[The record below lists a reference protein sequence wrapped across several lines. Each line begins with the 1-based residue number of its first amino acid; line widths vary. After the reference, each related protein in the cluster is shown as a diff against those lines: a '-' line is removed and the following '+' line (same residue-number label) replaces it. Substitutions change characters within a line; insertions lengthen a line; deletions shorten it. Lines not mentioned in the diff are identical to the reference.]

1 MSITSIEITPE
12 ACDEYRF
19 LLSRGYPDKGALKLV
34 GDRHRL
40 SRLERNCLF
49 RGTVDDVTAETRRR
63 KMVPPGEARGVSVGI
78 DWYNVLITVETYLK
92 GGVLF
97 LADDGVTRDAAAVH
111 GSWRRSPVT
120 ETATEGIVSALGRV
134 GPGRIDVF
142 LDSPIAFSGEL
153 AAELRSRFREAVPE
167 AACEV
172 VLSASADWP
181 LKRYQ
186 GIVASSDSVVLD
198 SAAKV
203 LDLPRHTLEWR
214 YGFNPAPIGGR
225 RSP

>member
-1 MSITSIEITPE
+1 MSITSRPITLE
-12 ACDEYRF
+12 ACDEYRY
-19 LLSRGYPDKGALKLV
+19 LLSKGYSDKAALKLV

-40 SRLERNCLF
+40 SRIERNCLF
-49 RGTVDDVTAETRRR
+49 RGIVDDETAETRRR
-63 KMVPPGEARGVSVGI
+63 KMVLPDGARGSSLGI
-78 DWYNVLITVETYLK
+78 DWYNVLITAETYLK

-97 LADDGVTRDAAAVH
+97 RADDGVTRDAAAVH

-120 ETATEGIVSALGRV
+120 GPATDAIVSALGRI
-134 GPGRIDVF
+134 GPSRIDVF
-142 LDSPIAFSGEL
+142 LDSPVAFSGEL
-153 AAELRSRFREAVPE
+153 AAELRSRIGQAVPG
-167 AACEV
+167 AACAV
-172 VLSASADWP
+172 ALAASADWP

-203 LDLPRHTLEWR
+203 LDLPRHALEWR
-214 YGFNPAPIGGR
+214 YGFKAAPIGGH

>member
-1 MSITSIEITPE
+1 MSITSIEIPPE
-12 ACDEYRF
+12 ACSEYRF
-19 LLSRGYPDKGALKLV
+19 LLSRGYPDTGALKLV
-34 GDRHRL
+34 GDRYRL

-49 RGTVDDVTAETRRR
+49 RGTVDDETAARRRR
-63 KMVPPGEARGVSVGI
+63 KIVSPGGSCGAHLGV

-111 GSWRRSPVT
+111 GSWRPSPVT
-120 ETATEGIVSALGRV
+120 EAATDAIVSELGRI
-134 GPGRIDVF
+134 GPKRIDVF
-142 LDSPIAFSGEL
+142 LDAPVAFSGEL
-153 AAELRSRFREAVPE
+153 AAALRGRIGEAVPG
-167 AACEV
+167 AAYEV
-172 VLSASADWP
+172 ALAASADWP

-198 SAAKV
+198 CASKV
-203 LDLPRHTLEWR
+203 LDLARHALEGR
-214 YGFNPAPIGGR
+214 YSFSPAPIGVR

>member
-12 ACDEYRF
+12 AYGEYRF
-19 LLSRGYPDKGALKLV
+19 LLSRGYPAKGALKLV

-49 RGTVDDVTAETRRR
+49 RGTVDDETAETRGR
-63 KMVPPGEARGVSVGI
+63 KMIPPGGACGASLGI

-111 GSWRRSPVT
+111 GSWRPSPVT
-120 ETATEGIVSALGRV
+120 ETATDSIVSALRRI

-142 LDSPIAFSGEL
+142 LDAPVAFSGEL
-153 AAELRSRFREAVPE
+153 AAELRGRIGEAVPG
-167 AACEV
+167 AAYDV
-172 VLSASADWP
+172 ALAASADWP

-198 SAAKV
+198 SASKV
-203 LDLPRHTLEWR
+203 LDLARHALEWR
-214 YGFNPAPIGGR
+214 FGFNPAPIGGR